1 MDKPLVTQVCWSLG
15 RAGAERMVFDLAKRL
30 PEQGFD
36 VRVIAAGRGGDMLQD
51 FHAADIPVAVG
62 PDTRDRRLTLG
73 FLRTRFAAN
82 RPQILHTHLG
92 ADIWAGYLAWRHRI
106 RPWII
111 TAHSAA
117 SDDAFLPSL
126 LHALAFRRADRVA
139 CVSESV
145 RKFVI
150 TKYKVRE
157 DRAVVIPSGVEI
169 AGTRGRHPFQDVPR
183 LIFVGRLVASK
194 NLPVLLR
201 ALAPIK
207 RPWRLEI
214 FGDGPMRNAW
224 ERLSEE
230 LGILPRV
237 SFRGQSRDVPSE
249 LARADLFCFPTQHE
263 GQGLALFEAAAAG
276 VPAIASDLPVFRE
289 AFDEQ
294 SIAFADPLSPDAWTR
309 AIERTLDNPHPA
321 LARASVAQ
329 RIVSQRYSVARMVRQ
344 YADLY
349 RKLLG
354 R

>member
-1 MDKPLVTQVCWSLG
+1 MHMDKPLVTQVCWSLG
-15 RAGAERMVFDLAKRL
+15 RAGAERMVFDLAKHL
-30 PEQGFD
+30 PEQGFG
-36 VRVIAAGRGGDMLQD
+36 VNVIAAGRGGDMLQD
-51 FHAADIPVAVG
+51 FHAANTPIAVG
-62 PDTRDRRLTLG
+62 PDTRDRRLPLD

-92 ADIWAGYLAWRHRI
+92 ADIWAGYLAWRLGI

-139 CVSESV
+139 CVSEAVDAV
-145 RKFVI
+145 R
-150 TKYKVRE
+150 
-157 DRAVVIPSGVEI
+157 P
-169 AGTRGRHPFQDVPR
+169 RGRHPFQDVPC

-194 NLPVLLR
+194 NLSVLLR
-201 ALAPIK
+201 ALASVK
-207 RPWRLEI
+207 RPWRLDI
-214 FGDGPMRNAW
+214 FGDGPMRGAW

-237 SFRGQSRDVPSE
+237 SFRGQSRDIPSE

-276 VPAIASDLPVFRE
+276 VPVIASDLPVFRE

-294 SIAFADPLSPDAWTR
+294 AVTYVDPMSPDAWTR
-309 AIERTLDNPHPA
+309 AIERTLDNPHES

-329 RIVSQRYSVARMVRQ
+329 QIVRDRFSVARMVKQ

-349 RKLLG
+349 RRLLE